1 MLKNL
6 TFWTIVAA
14 GGLTTLKGGTPDS
27 GRINAQKVV
36 TELKAAHPE
45 ITSLELAATKSQQD
59 GCKTIAATE
68 ANEIGQKCDKD
79 ELTAIKSDSLFVE
92 QELCPGIWA
101 NEDCAFAHSLF
112 RSKPLPRIEHIRAF
126 AARRFISA
134 SINSTLRFCTCRTPL
149 AILDQLN
156 LRRFSMV
163 SRGVMR

>member
-36 TELKAAHPE
+36 SELKAAHPE
-45 ITSLELAATKSQQD
+45 ITSLELAATRLQQD

-79 ELTAIKSDSLFVE
+79 ELTAIKTDSPFVKQEKDEFDVTLPIHDSTGKIIATAGMDFKAAGQTKVTVTQQAKLIAAELEKRFTSKSRLFE
-92 QELCPGIWA
+92 PAQ
-101 NEDCAFAHSLF
+101 
-112 RSKPLPRIEHIRAF
+112 
-126 AARRFISA
+126 
-134 SINSTLRFCTCRTPL
+134 
-149 AILDQLN
+149 
-156 LRRFSMV
+156 
-163 SRGVMR
+163 